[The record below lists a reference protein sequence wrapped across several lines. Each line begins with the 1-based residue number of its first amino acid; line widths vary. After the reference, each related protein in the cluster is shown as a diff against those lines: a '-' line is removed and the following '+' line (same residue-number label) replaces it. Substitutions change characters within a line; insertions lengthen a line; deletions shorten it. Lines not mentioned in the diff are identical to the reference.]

1 MLKKYETKW
10 HSPCESYLGA
20 EETRP
25 EPGVVKITARSQVE
39 KFAERYK
46 EELSGTREPIPAK
59 PTTGHRPTTGMA
71 ARDEA
76 ERNAMKG
83 LPFREM
89 IGSANYPTRLCHPAM
104 AYALNEVSQHVCDPG
119 LDHFKI
125 LKIAADFLVTQKT
138 EGLTFRVPEPGTR
151 QLVLVTDANWAG
163 DKSTRRSV
171 DAMVL
176 FLWGMPI
183 AYGSKKQA
191 WVARSSFESELG
203 GACRG
208 GGVARHICQILS
220 GMGIMLELPIPVYI
234 DNEGVVNGLSNVT
247 HETSAKHI
255 DTRMFWLKNDITFN
269 IFELMHVQTADNLAD
284 VMTKPLTIGPF
295 RKLIDDI

>member
-1 MLKKYETKW
+1 
-10 HSPCESYLGA
+10 
-20 EETRP
+20 
-25 EPGVVKITARSQVE
+25 
-39 KFAERYK
+39 
-46 EELSGTREPIPAK
+46 
-59 PTTGHRPTTGMA
+59 
-71 ARDEA
+71 
-76 ERNAMKG
+76 
-83 LPFREM
+83 
-89 IGSANYPTRLCHPAM
+89 
-104 AYALNEVSQHVCDPG
+104 
-119 LDHFKI
+119 
-125 LKIAADFLVTQKT
+125 
-138 EGLTFRVPEPGTR
+138 
-151 QLVLVTDANWAG
+151 
-163 DKSTRRSV
+163 
-171 DAMVL
+171 
-176 FLWGMPI
+176 MPI

-269 IFELMHVQTADNLAD
+269 IFELMHVQSADNLAD

-295 RKLIDDI
+295 RKLIDDIIGIMITEAGRRMRRGEYAYDRAVLANRNTVRPKVSLFIGLPGPPMGEYYEPGTVLSSWGCFGRDPLRARKTKSPR